1 MDGGAWWTTVH
12 MVTKSQTRL
21 SEFTHFTYHDKA
33 VIHEGELPDVQVGFR
48 KGSLAEEL
56 EIKLPTFIGS

>member
-12 MVTKSQTRL
+12 GVAKSQTRL
-21 SEFTHFTYHDKA
+21 SEFTHFTCHDKA
-33 VIHEGELPDVQVGFR
+33 VIHEGELPDVQAGFR